1 MLEYWSKKPVKGYI
15 VEETMRMVLSSWKI
29 DKWNI
34 YEKIIRDEETSTCK
48 LEARHQTLDKL
59 IRASGNNAKSS

>member
-1 MLEYWSKKPVKGYI
+1 MLEYWSKKPVKGNI

-34 YEKIIRDEETSTCK
+34 YEKIIRDEETSTFK